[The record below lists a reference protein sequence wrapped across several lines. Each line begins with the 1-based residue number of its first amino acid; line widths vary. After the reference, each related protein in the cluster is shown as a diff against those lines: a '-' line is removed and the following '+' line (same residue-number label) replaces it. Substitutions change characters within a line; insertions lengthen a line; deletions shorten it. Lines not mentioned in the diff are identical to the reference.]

1 MDVNGT
7 TDHFRVNATESADAA
22 DTGDIAVCAATG
34 ELDTCSASALPA
46 QLLDAVG
53 PGTGGV
59 VLDMADVSLVSAA
72 GARALTD
79 LAATLAETGRRLL
92 LARCRPTVR
101 DIIEYAG
108 SPHTVSDHPS
118 VAEAVAA
125 YRAEPASPAPAMP
138 TERLVLL
145 RKQAGNLPDGLRT
158 RPLIAGAIDELR
170 ERYRLPDNDS
180 AFALLRH
187 SSQRYNIKLRS
198 LALAFLSAPPAKP
211 ERPLWFG
218 GRARPPAPSITFTSH
233 HGQWPGNRGGFLS
246 EVLASALSIMDSEA
260 GYVRLADDF
269 LGGLQLE
276 SQRGLPREFGQSLA
290 AGPPATSDLSRELD
304 PRTRSTLHE
313 QGLNYV
319 YNVAL
324 RTEEY
329 PEVGVV
335 STLHAGGPSS
345 ATHDQSAALD
355 VVSAQSAAWLHWYQ
369 RTVVLDAL
377 EHLHHAARKTWLRR
391 DR

>member
-7 TDHFRVNATESADAA
+7 TDHFRVNATESADPA
-22 DTGDIAVCAATG
+22 DIAVCAATG
-34 ELDTCSASALPA
+34 ELDACSASALPA
-46 QLLDAVG
+46 RLLDAVG
-53 PGTGGV
+53 PGTGCV
-59 VLDMADVSLVSAA
+59 VLDMAEVTLVSAA

-101 DIIEYAG
+101 DIFEYAG
-108 SPHTVSDHPS
+108 SPHSVSDHPS

-125 YRAEPASPAPAMP
+125 YRAEPASPARAMP

-211 ERPLWFG
+211 QRPLWFG
-218 GRARPPAPSITFTSH
+218 GRARPPAPSITFVSQ
-233 HGQWPGNRGGFLS
+233 HGRWPGNRGGFLN
-246 EVLASALSIMDSEA
+246 EVLDSALSIMDSEA

-290 AGPPATSDLSRELD
+290 SASPPTSDLGRELD
-304 PRTRSTLHE
+304 PRTRNTLHE
-313 QGLNYV
+313 QGLRYV
-319 YNVAL
+319 YDVAL

-329 PEVGVV
+329 PGVGVV
-335 STLHAGGPSS
+335 STLHAGGPPC
-345 ATHDQSAALD
+345 ATDDQSAALD
-355 VVSAQSAAWLHWYQ
+355 VVSTQSAAWLHWYQ
-369 RTVVLDAL
+369 RTVVPDAL
-377 EHLHHAARKTWLRR
+377 EHLHNAARKTWLRR